1 MRPSLFTSPRSRRP
15 RWRRVLRWSVIAV
28 AGLVALI
35 VLGGAGLWW
44 YANSQMQRISP
55 EALDVGSGTP
65 DAVPGTLNV
74 LVVGSDSREGLS
86 EEQLLALGTEAVGGD
101 RTDTI
106 MLVQVSPARERA
118 VILSF
123 PRDLLVRIPGD
134 GRAKINSVY
143 GRGETDRGGADLLI
157 RTVQDYT
164 GVNID
169 HYVEVRL
176 AGFLRLAEVLGGV
189 EVCLDQPL
197 KDRYAGVDLPAGCQQ
212 IGAVEAAGFVR
223 ARHATTEQW
232 GVGDFGRISRQQYFI
247 KQAMREVLSAG
258 TLLNPLRL
266 KRLVD
271 LVAANVVTDDA
282 LGVGQMLRLARALR
296 GLRPEEVETRM
307 VPSYAEGG
315 SVHAHP
321 ERAESLFQALREGR
335 PLPQVGLTPPTRL
348 TPEDVSVH
356 VLNGAG
362 REGLAAEVAE
372 FLSARGFTV
381 AEVGNAESFDRETT
395 EVSHGPGG
403 RDHAELVAS
412 FFPGAEVTS
421 APEAP
426 EGADVVVVVGDDWER
441 S

>member
-1 MRPSLFTSPRSRRP
+1 M
-15 RWRRVLRWSVIAV
+15 
-28 AGLVALI
+28 AGLVA
-35 VLGGAGLWW
+35 VTALGGVGLWW
-44 YANSQMQRISP
+44 YANGQMQRISP
-55 EALDVGSGTP
+55 DALDTGSAAP

-86 EEQLLALGTEAVGGD
+86 EQELQALGTESVGGD

-134 GRAKINSVY
+134 GTGKINAVY
-143 GRGETDRGGADLLI
+143 AEGGGAKGGADLLI

-164 GVNID
+164 GIDVD

-189 EVCLDQPL
+189 EVCLDEPL
-197 KDRYAGVDLPAGCQQ
+197 ADRYAGVDLPAGCQQ

-247 KQAMREVLSAG
+247 KQSMREVVSAG

-271 LVAANVVTDDA
+271 VVAANVVTDDG
-282 LGVGQMLRLARALR
+282 LGVGQMVRLARALR

-315 SVHAHP
+315 YVHAHP

-335 PLPQVGLTPPTRL
+335 PLPQVGLTPPREL
-348 TPEDVSVH
+348 TPEDVSVR
-356 VLNGAG
+356 VLNGVG
-362 REGLAAEVAE
+362 REGLAAEVAD
-372 FLSARGFTV
+372 FLRERGFV
-381 AEVGNAESFDRETT
+381 IAEVGNAESFDRETT
-395 EVSHGPGG
+395 EVSHGPDG
-403 RDHAELVAS
+403 RDRAELVAS
-412 FFPGAEVTS
+412 FIPGAEVTS
-421 APEAP
+421 VPEAP
-426 EGADVVVVVGDDWER
+426 EGADVVVTVGADWEQ